1 VETDRRVPWN
11 VGRIRC
17 TRELAKTVGN
27 MAAFSCLHLRKSFC
41 VFKSARSCS
50 TFRIDSSRG
59 DATRR
64 THVRH
69 IFLPSRRHHSSC
81 REYVFPAGAG
91 VITFYAL
98 NFPRM
103 RLAFLMRCGFVW
115 FHWIRLRAWFVFVL
129 WFLFQI
135 IGTLEQKA
143 GMSSVSSAAHL
154 GGAVVGFL
162 AWIVWRKTNGEP
174 RMVE

>member
-1 VETDRRVPWN
+1 
-11 VGRIRC
+11 
-17 TRELAKTVGN
+17 
-27 MAAFSCLHLRKSFC
+27 
-41 VFKSARSCS
+41 
-50 TFRIDSSRG
+50 
-59 DATRR
+59 
-64 THVRH
+64 
-69 IFLPSRRHHSSC
+69 
-81 REYVFPAGAG
+81 
-91 VITFYAL
+91 
-98 NFPRM
+98 M